1 MLSAFSLDV
10 HLSPSSGS
18 TGAPVT
24 LRVRPS
30 GSEVAGVRVSI
41 IGYGFEENLQRDGGE
56 WVAQTMVPY
65 EAMPGEYLLDVYAV
79 DASGSRVSSARASFT
94 VTG

>member
-1 MLSAFSLDV
+1 MSACSLDV
-10 HLSPSSGS
+10 RLSQASAS
-18 TGAPVT
+18 TGAPIT

-30 GSEVAGVRVSI
+30 DPSGVAGVRVSVV
-41 IGYGFEENLQRDGGE
+41 GYGIEENLQRDGGE

-65 EAMPGEYLLDVYAV
+65 EAPPGEYLLDVYAV
-79 DASGSRVSSARASFT
+79 DSAGNRVSTARATFT